1 MNKPFFY
8 LKNIPFA
15 LKEWRHLI
23 DDFDKQQSYHDK
35 KALLLEDNTRNFFI
49 ENKIFP
55 YFGLLWSWPSNST
68 MTYHVDA
75 AINDDGIIHV
85 NDYCSIN
92 FLLDG
97 DGAVTEF
104 VSIENSTEIGKIQY
118 SDIMN
123 LPYRKFEDTEPE
135 YKSYISYAHPI
146 AINTQ
151 IPHRVNTKGI
161 TKTRWSYSLRFG
173 NKENNLF
180 RKAQFNELKLLL
192 SEYILEE

>member
-1 MNKPFFY
+1 MTKPFCY
-8 LKNIPFA
+8 LKNIPFF

-23 DDFDKQQSYHDK
+23 TDFDKQQSYHDQ
-35 KALLLEDNTRNFFI
+35 KALLLEDITRNFFLKNNLI
-49 ENKIFP
+49 P
-55 YFGLLWSWPSNST
+55 YFGLLWSWPKEST

-75 AINDDGIIHV
+75 AINDKGVVHV
-85 NDYCSIN
+85 NDYSSIN

-118 SDIMN
+118 SNIMN
-123 LPYRKFEDTEPE
+123 LPYRKFEDTEPD
-135 YKSYISYAHPI
+135 YKSYISYDNPLM
-146 AINTQ
+146 INTQ

-161 TKTRWSYSLRFG
+161 TNTRWSYSLRFG
-173 NKENNLF
+173 NKENNVF
-180 RKAQFNELKLLL
+180 RKVRFEELKLLL